1 MAENK
6 TRPTAASVD
15 DFIAAIENPRRRA
28 DARVSLALYKE
39 VTGLQPVMWGPS
51 IIGFGSIHYVYETGR
66 EGDMPAAA
74 FSPRKANMT
83 FYVGDDFPGADA
95 LYARLGKHKK
105 SLVCLYINKLA
116 DVDLDVLREIIAGQ
130 YAADSGKAG
139 APQSDAPAATRPPE
153 NRS

>member
-6 TRPTAASVD
+6 TKPTSASVD

-28 DARVSLALYKE
+28 DALVSLAIYKE

-51 IIGFGSIHYVYETGR
+51 IIGFGSIHYVYDTGR
-66 EGDMPAAA
+66 EGDMPAAG

-83 FYVGDDFPGADA
+83 FYVGDDFHGAEA

-105 SLVCLYINKLA
+105 SVACLYVNKLD
-116 DVDLDVLREIIAGQ
+116 DVDLDVLSEIIDRDYDEVSHRGG
-130 YAADSGKAG
+130 DLS
-139 APQSDAPAATRPPE
+139 
-153 NRS
+153 N